1 MMGSWIFEEFH
12 LLTGLEAERS
22 RVSGTTYSIAERVI
36 VLICPVAE
44 IKHTEREK
52 RNLREERAF
61 FFLPDYNDKR
71 NQDISNSKQ

>member
-1 MMGSWIFEEFH
+1 MMGSCIFEEFH
-12 LLTGLEAERS
+12 LLTGLEAKRS

-44 IKHTEREK
+44 IKHRGKK

-71 NQDISNSKQ
+71 NQDSSNSKQ